1 MTATSKVGFT
11 LLASDMQGDYTVINS
26 ALYRL
31 DALHGGVADKDATIQ
46 TGLDIE
52 GTAYIVGETIYAITA
67 ISIALHKFTIAG
79 DQTADILA
87 DETLRIVGGAGTN
100 DGTYTIVSATLVGG
114 ATEIVVTEDINS
126 AVVQGSVYHARGD
139 WNGYGLYI
147 AHYYG
152 SSWHFYS
159 IAAGGTIFVA
169 DENKWYY
176 RTTTGW
182 TIYA

>member
-31 DALHGGVADKDATIQ
+31 DALHGGVADKDLT
-46 TGLDIE
+46 TPPSPPVDGS
-52 GTAYIVGETIYAITA
+52 AYIVGEDVYVLTA
-67 ISIALHKFTIAG
+67 IDSTAHKFTFVG
-79 DQTADILA
+79 TASNFEA
-87 DETLRIVGGAGTN
+87 DKILRIAGGAGSN
-100 DGTYTIVSATLVGG
+100 NGNYTIISSTQVGG
-114 ATEIVVTEDINS
+114 SVAIVVTEDIDS
-126 AVVQGSVYHARGD
+126 ETLQGSAYYANGD